1 MVFLLLLSIFLI
13 LSTFSGEWCDLQFHY
28 FQNPCI
34 YGTKLNWRVLWLMNA
49 KKKIHLPW
57 SPSLVLVQDWT
68 DPANCKIFSPSLIFD
83 KFWQIQQAVKSSVLL
98 WYLINLT
105 NSASEWGHCQTAL
118 SFVFFLYTQSNFNFV
133 LIQCRKKSDN
143 FQPQNLDLI
152 SSYFNL

>member
-1 MVFLLLLSIFLI
+1 MFPSKGRKYTGSSYYVYETWYSFFCFQFFLI

-118 SFVFFLYTQSNFNFV
+118 SFVFFYTLN
-133 LIQCRKKSDN
+133 
-143 FQPQNLDLI
+143 PI
-152 SSYFNL
+152 SILF